1 MIILRFV
8 RNSQQLTGA
17 ISVSYNSSL
26 QDKDNLDENFH
37 LSLPI
42 GLNTYLE
49 RKLFYSFD
57 AKKWT
62 LNELVFFA
70 KNNNLCLSLVKD
82 NVVIKRYGACR
93 KELPIE
99 IEINTQILV
108 NP

>member
-1 MIILRFV
+1 MITLRFT
-8 RNSQQLTGA
+8 RSNQQLVAA

-26 QDKDNLDENFH
+26 QDPNNLDENFH

-42 GLNTYLE
+42 GLDTYLE

-62 LNELVFFA
+62 LNELIFFA
-70 KNNNLCLSLVKD
+70 RNNNLCLSLLKD
-82 NVVIKRYGACR
+82 NVAIRRYGAG
-93 KELPIE
+93 KKQLPIE